1 MFKLLRILILCICSF
16 CFAITGCESN
26 NNDTTYIE
34 ERETINCDQVK
45 QDFLS
50 YVNENI
56 ENILSIVD
64 RELKRE
70 EGDEEITTQRVLD
83 GIESISFSNQWEE
96 YENILK
102 NNCPETHKE
111 FQEEVSLILLSEIL
125 KKYGSE
131 LNQENQ

>member
-1 MFKLLRILILCICSF
+1 MFKLSRILILCICSF
-16 CFAITGCESN
+16 CFTISGCESN
-26 NNDTTYIE
+26 NNDNIYIE

-45 QDFLS
+45 QDFLT

-56 ENILSIVD
+56 EDVLSIVD

-111 FQEEVSLILLSEIL
+111 FQDEVSLILLSEIL